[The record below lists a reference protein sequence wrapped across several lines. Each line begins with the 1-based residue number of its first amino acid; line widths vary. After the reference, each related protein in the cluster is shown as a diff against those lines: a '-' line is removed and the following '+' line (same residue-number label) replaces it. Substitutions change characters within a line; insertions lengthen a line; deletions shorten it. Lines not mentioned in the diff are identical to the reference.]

1 MSYYCKV
8 TEKKRIRQKKYSKMY
23 FCPVLKTIKQNA
35 LVVLLTMLLPY
46 IKTNQKQYNCYL
58 L

>member
-1 MSYYCKV
+1 MSYYCKL
-8 TEKKRIRQKKYSKMY
+8 TEKKRIRQNKYSKMY

-46 IKTNQKQYNCYL
+46 IK
-58 L
+58 